1 MCLFGKFKSQ
11 KKMTDECEKTT
22 KFELDEKSTA
32 ESHGNRE
39 QILTPWGRDRE
50 GQTPGLT

>member
-1 MCLFGKFKSQ
+1 
-11 KKMTDECEKTT
+11 MTDECEKTT

-39 QILTPWGRDRE
+39 QIKKFLEPAMFCH
-50 GQTPGLT
+50 LAVLI

>member
-1 MCLFGKFKSQ
+1 
-11 KKMTDECEKTT
+11 MTDECEKTT

-39 QILTPWGRDRE
+39 QMRHLEAEIEKDKRQD
-50 GQTPGLT
+50 